1 MGRSKDRPIPM
12 LAGVALIAA
21 GVLFLGY
28 AFFQYSS
35 IANDPSYAGVG
46 WRDAYEMRDTARGML
61 LGLSLVVLGILVVAL
76 RLRDRLRAPRVPR
89 EAEKG
94 AAAASASHP
103 AAAPTRP
110 DQKPAP
116 APAPTTAPSPKPAP
130 APAPKTAP
138 SPKRPDGGVSP
149 LEQVLPRSDD
159 ALATLRY
166 FIVDAPDQLL
176 GDQCELVR
184 RTGLAD
190 WTGEPRCGA
199 RRLARCGRWWLVP
212 TGEGPKP
219 SDMDR
224 IWAIEAALNL
234 GRDAARLAE
243 PPATLDER
251 LRVLLAG
258 VSRLE
263 PVRHPG
269 SRFLAD
275 ATEGADPGGEWAARV
290 AFADA
295 LENLPVPFRMV
306 ADFRLN
312 VSDGLLGVR
321 AAVPRPAAF
330 SFMPEAERIQLA
342 RAYAYDLALLVARTA
357 FAASPAIRRVTV
369 NCHEDESVD
378 CVLSADF
385 ERSSLERA
393 SAAPREGGLPN
404 SSAELRYRPAADGW
418 LAPVAPLT
426 SFVDRHLRPVERY
439 RPVELS
445 DEPCPEAVVR
455 ACGAH
460 LRSELGIAESVVRW
474 DAWERL
480 ADDFGGLGDTTEG
493 AVEALSEL
501 RASASDA
508 SIIEACERT
517 TLALVSG
524 ELDVEDADGLI
535 ECFVHGS
542 ALERAVRQA
551 GPLVSAAGEPD
562 HAELSRVAGLL
573 EDALAPVEAL
583 DAYRDD
589 ERTVHRYF
597 RSAPERVTYNLDC
610 ADGRAVRLVPDAYF
624 LAHQYA
630 SVLERR
636 LALPGSL
643 DRALAHAERASEL
656 APCTVEATIA
666 RADCLRDLGRADEAV
681 RAVSGAAARCST
693 VDGLSLCLY
702 RLAALV
708 YDLGMVEASVACY
721 RRCIELGR
729 AQAEP
734 ARRELAVLVE
744 HEHEAL
750 AASRL
755 DPATLTGKRLTRA
768 LEGAGLP
775 AGGTGPLSD
784 RLRAAAAACTDAGIF
799 SVARPLLQAYLQA
812 ADRRDDALA
821 DVLASLSA

>member
-28 AFFQYSS
+28 AFFQYAS

-61 LGLSLVVLGILVVAL
+61 LGLALVVLGILVVAL
-76 RLRDRLRAPRVPR
+76 RLRDRLRAPRASR
-89 EAEKG
+89 EAEKD
-94 AAAASASHP
+94 AAAAQ
-103 AAAPTRP
+103 TRP
-110 DQKPAP
+110 DPR
-116 APAPTTAPSPKPAP
+116 PAP
-130 APAPKTAP
+130 APAPKAAP
-138 SPKRPDGGVSP
+138 SPKRPDGGISP
-149 LEQVLPRSDD
+149 LDQVLPRSDD

-190 WTGEPRCGA
+190 WEGEPRCGA

-212 TGEGPKP
+212 SGEGPRP

-224 IWAIEAALNL
+224 IWAMEAALNL
-234 GRDAARLAE
+234 GQDAARMAE
-243 PPATLDER
+243 PPAALDER
-251 LRVLLAG
+251 LHVLLAG

-295 LENLPVPFRMV
+295 LENLPVPFRMI

-312 VSDGLLGVR
+312 VSEGLLGAR

-330 SFMPEAERIQLA
+330 SFMPEEERVPLA
-342 RAYAYDLALLVARTA
+342 CAYAYDLALLIARTA
-357 FAASPAIRRVTV
+357 FAASPSIRRVVV
-369 NCHEDESVD
+369 NCHEDESVE

-385 ERSSLERA
+385 GRSSLERA
-393 SAAPREGGLPN
+393 SAARREGGLPGP
-404 SSAELRYRPAADGW
+404 SAELRYRHAADGW
-418 LAPVAPLT
+418 LAPVAPLLP
-426 SFVDRHLRPVERY
+426 FADRRLRPAERY

-445 DEPCPEAVVR
+445 DEPCPEAVAR
-455 ACGAH
+455 ACGAR
-460 LRSELGIAESVVRW
+460 LRSELGIAESVARW
-474 DAWERL
+474 DAWERV
-480 ADDFGGLGDTTEG
+480 ADDLGGLGDTTEG
-493 AVEALSEL
+493 AVAALSEL

-508 SIIEACERT
+508 SVIEACERT
-517 TLALVSG
+517 TRALVSG

-535 ECFVHGS
+535 ECFVRGS

-562 HAELSRVAGLL
+562 REELSRVAGLL

-583 DAYRDD
+583 GAYRDD
-589 ERTVHRYF
+589 ERTAHRYF
-597 RSAPERVTYNLDC
+597 RSAPERVSYNLDC

-643 DRALAHAERASEL
+643 ESALAHAERAAEL

-708 YDLGMVEASVACY
+708 CDLGMVEASVACY

-734 ARRELAVLVE
+734 ARRELAALVE
-744 HEHEAL
+744 REREAL

-755 DPATLTGKRLTRA
+755 DPATLAGERLARA

-799 SVARPLLQAYLQA
+799 SVAHPLLRAYLQS

>member
-1 MGRSKDRPIPM
+1 MNRSGDRPIPM
-12 LAGVALIAA
+12 LAGVVLIVA

-28 AFFQYSS
+28 VFFQYAS
-35 IANDPSYAGVG
+35 IGGDPSYTGAG

-61 LGLSLVVLGILVVAL
+61 LGLTLVVLGILVVVL
-76 RLRDRLRAPRVPR
+76 RLRDRRRAPSAPR
-89 EAEKG
+89 EAEKDVT
-94 AAAASASHP
+94 P
-103 AAAPTRP
+103 V
-110 DQKPAP
+110 PAP
-116 APAPTTAPSPKPAP
+116 ARPAPTPAP
-130 APAPKTAP
+130 APAPKPAP
-138 SPKRPDGGVSP
+138 SPKRADGGISP
-149 LEQVLPRSDD
+149 LDQVLPRSDD

-166 FIVDAPDQLL
+166 FIVDAPDQMLA
-176 GDQCELVR
+176 DQCELVR

-199 RRLARCGRWWLVP
+199 RRLARSGRWWLVP
-212 TGEGPKP
+212 EGALPTP
-219 SDMDR
+219 EDADR
-224 IWAIEAALNL
+224 VWAVEAALNL
-234 GRDAARLAE
+234 GQDAARMAE

-258 VSRLE
+258 VSHLE

-269 SRFLAD
+269 SRFLATV
-275 ATEGADPGGEWAARV
+275 TEGADPRGEWAVRA

-312 VSDGLLGVR
+312 VSEGLLGVR

-330 SFMPEAERIQLA
+330 SFAPGTERAALA

-357 FAASPAIRRVTV
+357 LAATPAIRRVVV
-369 NCHEDESVD
+369 NCHVDGSVD
-378 CVLSADF
+378 CVLSADLT
-385 ERSSLERA
+385 RSSLERMA
-393 SAAPREGGLPN
+393 AAPREGGLPEP
-404 SSAELRYRPAADGW
+404 SAELRYRPAADGW
-418 LAPVAPLT
+418 LAPVAPLL
-426 SFVDRHLRPVERY
+426 SFVDAQLRPAERY

-460 LRSELGIAESVVRW
+460 RRSELGIAESVVRL
-474 DAWERL
+474 DAWERV
-480 ADDFGGLGDTTEG
+480 ADDFGGLGDTTED
-493 AVEALSEL
+493 AVAALSEL
-501 RASASDA
+501 RASATDA
-508 SIIEACERT
+508 SVVEACERT
-517 TLALVSG
+517 TRALVAG
-524 ELDVEDADGLI
+524 ELDVEDTDGLI
-535 ECFVHGS
+535 ECFVGGS

-551 GPLVSAAGEPD
+551 GPLVPAADERD
-562 HAELSRVAGLL
+562 QEELSRVANLL
-573 EDALAPVEAL
+573 EDALAPIEAAG
-583 DAYRDD
+583 AYRDD
-589 ERTVHRYF
+589 ERTAHRYF
-597 RSAPERVTYNLDC
+597 RSIPERVAYNLDC
-610 ADGRAVRLVPDAYF
+610 TDGRAVRLVPDAYF

-630 SVLERR
+630 AVLERR

-643 DRALAHAERASEL
+643 DRALAHAERAAGL
-656 APCTVEATIA
+656 APCTVETAIA
-666 RADCLRDLGRADEAV
+666 RADCLREMGRTDEAL

-702 RLAALV
+702 RLAGLT

-729 AQAEP
+729 AQAGP
-734 ARRELAVLVE
+734 ARHELGLLSQ
-744 HEHEAL
+744 HEREAL

-755 DPATLTGKRLTRA
+755 DPAKLTGERLART

-775 AGGTGPLSD
+775 AGDTGPLSE

-799 SVARPLLQAYLQA
+799 SVAHPLLQAYLQA

-821 DVLASLSA
+821 DVLASLGA

>member
-28 AFFQYSS
+28 AFFQYAS

-61 LGLSLVVLGILVVAL
+61 LGLALVVLGILVVAL
-76 RLRDRLRAPRVPR
+76 RLRDRLRAPRASR
-89 EAEKG
+89 EAEKD
-94 AAAASASHP
+94 AAAAQPQRP
-103 AAAPTRP
+103 AAAQTRP
-110 DQKPAP
+110 DPR
-116 APAPTTAPSPKPAP
+116 PAP
-130 APAPKTAP
+130 APAPKAAP
-138 SPKRPDGGVSP
+138 SPKRPDGGISP
-149 LEQVLPRSDD
+149 LDQVLPRSDD

-190 WTGEPRCGA
+190 WEGEPRCGA

-212 TGEGPKP
+212 SGEGPRP

-224 IWAIEAALNL
+224 IWAMEAALNL
-234 GRDAARLAE
+234 GQDAARMAE
-243 PPATLDER
+243 PPAALDER
-251 LRVLLAG
+251 LHVLLAG

-275 ATEGADPGGEWAARV
+275 ATGGADPGGEWAARV

-295 LENLPVPFRMV
+295 LENLPVPFRMI

-312 VSDGLLGVR
+312 VSEGLLGAR

-330 SFMPEAERIQLA
+330 SFMPEEERVPLA
-342 RAYAYDLALLVARTA
+342 CAYAYDLALLIARTA
-357 FAASPAIRRVTV
+357 FVASPSIRRVVV
-369 NCHEDESVD
+369 NCHEDESVE

-385 ERSSLERA
+385 GRSSLERA
-393 SAAPREGGLPN
+393 SAARREGGLPGPF
-404 SSAELRYRPAADGW
+404 AELRHRPAADGW
-418 LAPVAPLT
+418 LAPVAPLLP
-426 SFVDRHLRPVERY
+426 FADRRLRPAERY

-445 DEPCPEAVVR
+445 DEPCPEAVAR
-455 ACGAH
+455 ACGAR
-460 LRSELGIAESVVRW
+460 LRSELGIAESVARW
-474 DAWERL
+474 DAWERV
-480 ADDFGGLGDTTEG
+480 ADDLGGLGDTTEG
-493 AVEALSEL
+493 AVAALSGL

-508 SIIEACERT
+508 SVIEACERT
-517 TLALVSG
+517 TRALVSG

-535 ECFVHGS
+535 ECFVRGS

-562 HAELSRVAGLL
+562 REELSRVASLL

-583 DAYRDD
+583 GAYRDD
-589 ERTVHRYF
+589 ERTAHRYF
-597 RSAPERVTYNLDC
+597 RSAPERVSYNLDC

-643 DRALAHAERASEL
+643 DRALAHAERAAEL

-708 YDLGMVEASVACY
+708 CDLGMVEASVACY

-734 ARRELAVLVE
+734 ARRELAALVE
-744 HEHEAL
+744 REREAL

-755 DPATLTGKRLTRA
+755 DPATLAGERLARA

-799 SVARPLLQAYLQA
+799 SVAHPLLRAYLQS

>member
-28 AFFQYSS
+28 AFFQYAS

-61 LGLSLVVLGILVVAL
+61 LGLALVVLGILVVAL
-76 RLRDRLRAPRVPR
+76 RLRDRLRAPRASR
-89 EAEKG
+89 EAEKD
-94 AAAASASHP
+94 AAAAQ
-103 AAAPTRP
+103 TRP
-110 DQKPAP
+110 DPR
-116 APAPTTAPSPKPAP
+116 PAP
-130 APAPKTAP
+130 APAPKAAP
-138 SPKRPDGGVSP
+138 SPKRPDGGISP
-149 LEQVLPRSDD
+149 LDQVLPRSDD

-190 WTGEPRCGA
+190 WEGEPRCGA

-212 TGEGPKP
+212 SGEGPRP

-224 IWAIEAALNL
+224 IWAMEAALNL
-234 GRDAARLAE
+234 GQDAARMAE
-243 PPATLDER
+243 PPAALDER
-251 LRVLLAG
+251 LHVLLAG

-269 SRFLAD
+269 GRFLAD
-275 ATEGADPGGEWAARV
+275 ATGGADPGGEWAVRV

-312 VSDGLLGVR
+312 VSEGLLGAR

-330 SFMPEAERIQLA
+330 SFMPEEERVPLA
-342 RAYAYDLALLVARTA
+342 CAYAYDLALLIARTA
-357 FAASPAIRRVTV
+357 FAASPSIRRVVV
-369 NCHEDESVD
+369 NCHEDESVE

-385 ERSSLERA
+385 GRSSLERV
-393 SAAPREGGLPN
+393 SAARREGGLPGP
-404 SSAELRYRPAADGW
+404 SAELRYRPAADGW
-418 LAPVAPLT
+418 LAPVAPLLP
-426 SFVDRHLRPVERY
+426 FADRRLRPAERY

-445 DEPCPEAVVR
+445 DEPCPEAVAR
-455 ACGAH
+455 ACGAR
-460 LRSELGIAESVVRW
+460 LRSELGIAESVARW
-474 DAWERL
+474 DAWERV
-480 ADDFGGLGDTTEG
+480 ADDLGGLGDTTEG
-493 AVEALSEL
+493 AVAALSGL

-508 SIIEACERT
+508 SVIEACERT
-517 TLALVSG
+517 TRALVSG

-562 HAELSRVAGLL
+562 REELSRVAGLL

-583 DAYRDD
+583 GAYRDD
-589 ERTVHRYF
+589 ERTAHRYF
-597 RSAPERVTYNLDC
+597 RSAPERVSYNLDC

-643 DRALAHAERASEL
+643 ESALAHAERAAEL

-708 YDLGMVEASVACY
+708 CDLGMVEASVACY

-734 ARRELAVLVE
+734 ARRELAALVE
-744 HEHEAL
+744 REREAL

-755 DPATLTGKRLTRA
+755 DPATLAGERLARA

-799 SVARPLLQAYLQA
+799 SVAHPLLRAYLQS